1 MIVILMGVSG
11 AGKTTIGQILSE
23 KLGWPL
29 FDADE
34 FHSAASIEK
43 MRNGIPLDDADR
55 WPWLDRMNAMLRER
69 EARGE
74 SVLLACSALKQAYRD
89 RLSKGIAEIRWIY
102 LKGRFELIRERLE
115 ARKGHYMKAGLLESQ
130 FAALEEPEDAL
141 SVDID
146 DSPNSIADSILC
158 RLQESPA
165 RKTGSDK

>member
-1 MIVILMGVSG
+1 MIIILMGVSG
-11 AGKTTIGQILSE
+11 AGKTTIGEILSG
-23 KLGWPL
+23 KLDLPL

-34 FHSAASIEK
+34 FHSTASIDK

-55 WPWLDRMNAMLRER
+55 WPWLDRMNAALRER

-74 SVLLACSALKQAYRD
+74 SMLLACSALKQAYRD
-89 RLSKGIAEIRWIY
+89 RLSKGTAEIRWIY

-141 SVDID
+141 SIDID
-146 DSPNSIADSILC
+146 DSPNSIADSILR
-158 RLQESPA
+158 RLQAFPS
-165 RKTGSDK
+165 RKTGSDN

>member
-1 MIVILMGVSG
+1 
-11 AGKTTIGQILSE
+11 
-23 KLGWPL
+23 
-29 FDADE
+29 
-34 FHSAASIEK
+34 
-43 MRNGIPLDDADR
+43 
-55 WPWLDRMNAMLRER
+55 MLRER

-89 RLSKGIAEIRWIY
+89 RLSKGIADIRWIH

-146 DSPNSIADSILC
+146 DSPDSIADSILR
-158 RLQESPA
+158 RLQESPV

>member
-23 KLGWPL
+23 KLSWPL

-69 EARGE
+69 EASGE
-74 SVLLACSALKQAYRD
+74 SVLLACSALKQVYRD
-89 RLSKGIAEIRWIY
+89 RLSSGRADVRWIY
-102 LKGRFELIRERLE
+102 LKGGFELIRKRLE

-130 FAALEEPEDAL
+130 FAALEEPADAL

-146 DSPNSIADSILC
+146 VSPNLIADSILC